1 MRLAVWV
8 GLENLLLTGLTG
20 GCFGDWDTRAGMVK
34 GVPVAHLDGLE
45 FGVGL
50 GEDEDK
56 GENKGEDKGEDE
68 GELSLEAGSK
78 CASSAD

>member
-1 MRLAVWV
+1 
-8 GLENLLLTGLTG
+8 
-20 GCFGDWDTRAGMVK
+20 MVK